1 MATHESVDA
10 EVQLERLKT
19 GIRDLA
25 HDISNPLGVLRM
37 AAYYLEHGNPEKE
50 KQSHYYAMITQT
62 VDKVEA
68 GLKKLRALGD
78 NPMLDVRGGP
88 DSEGGKK

>member
-1 MATHESVDA
+1 
-10 EVQLERLKT
+10 
-19 GIRDLA
+19 
-25 HDISNPLGVLRM
+25 
-37 AAYYLEHGNPEKE
+37 
-50 KQSHYYAMITQT
+50 

-88 DSEGGKK
+88 DSEGEKK